1 MGLNTVNPLKTIISK
16 LKNKK
21 KTAGESLIIDHKDF
35 PKILHYLGLY
45 HMVEKGEVA
54 CFICGEVLKPD
65 TVGGI
70 DFINKRIVLICNK
83 PPCTIEYTKF
93 KARLIALGYKIK

>member
-1 MGLNTVNPLKTIISK
+1 
-16 LKNKK
+16 
-21 KTAGESLIIDHKDF
+21 
-35 PKILHYLGLY
+35 LHYLGLY
-45 HMVEKGEVA
+45 NMVEKGEVV

-70 DFINKRIVLICNK
+70 DFINKHIVLICNK
-83 PPCTIEYTKF
+83 PQCTIEHAKF